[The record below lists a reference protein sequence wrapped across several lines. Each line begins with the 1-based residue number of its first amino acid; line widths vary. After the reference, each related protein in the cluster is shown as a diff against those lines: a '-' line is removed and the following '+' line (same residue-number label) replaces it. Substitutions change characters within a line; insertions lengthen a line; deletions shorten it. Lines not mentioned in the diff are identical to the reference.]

1 MTETQNTPTF
11 QGLGLSAP
19 LLNTLEKLQFK
30 SPTPIQHQ
38 SLPAAIE
45 GKDLIGIAQTGTGK
59 TLAFGLPMI
68 QRLSTMQGRALV
80 LLPTRELALQVAQAL
95 LPFTRNHNLKTAT
108 LIGGESFGLQL
119 KALREKP
126 RILIGTPGRVMDHLE
141 QKTIR
146 LDDTRILVLD
156 EADRMLDMG
165 FAPQINEILRH
176 VPKEKQTLLFS
187 ATMPPDIVKI
197 AANHMKLPVRIE
209 VAPAGTTADKVEQ
222 EIIFVNR
229 DVKMIVLESVIR
241 QCTGPVL
248 VFSRTKR
255 GAKKICQMLNRVGHH
270 ASEIHADRSLNQR
283 KEALAGFKS
292 GKYRILVATDIA
304 ARGIDVSN
312 IELVVN
318 FDLPENVEDYVHRI
332 GRTGRAGKTG
342 KAISFATHD
351 QKSNIRQI
359 ERLIRKTLRIVPVPD
374 LSNAPQMPAMAPAPR
389 DEERSERRF
398 PRERNAGGRGRF
410 DRFRK
415 DRSGGD
421 RGRGFSSA
429 ASRSDR
435 SPSRPRNPHG
445 SSAGIG
451 FGHDASRTS
460 PAPRPRQDAPQS
472 RPRPERPSRPDRPQR
487 NDRPHRPD
495 RMKHQGAIKLY

>member
-1 MTETQNTPTF
+1 MTTTLQNTLTF
-11 QGLGLSAP
+11 QGLGLSDHI
-19 LLNTLEKLQFK
+19 LNALDRLQFK

-68 QRLSTMQGRALV
+68 QRLSAIQGKSLV

-95 LPFTRNHNLKTAT
+95 QPFLRSYNMKTAT
-108 LIGGESFGLQL
+108 LIGGENFGLQL
-119 KALREKP
+119 RALREKP
-126 RILIGTPGRVMDHLE
+126 RIIIGTPGRVMDHIE

-146 LDDTRILVLD
+146 FDDTRILVLD

-197 AANHMKLPVRIE
+197 AANHMKIPVRIE

-222 EIIFVNR
+222 EIIFMNR
-229 DVKMIVLESVIR
+229 DVKVIVLESVVR
-241 QCTGPVL
+241 QSTGPVL

-255 GAKKICQMLNRVGHH
+255 GAKKICQTLNRLGHH
-270 ASEIHADRSLNQR
+270 AAEIHADRSLNQR

-304 ARGIDVSN
+304 ARGIDVNN

-318 FDLPENVEDYVHRI
+318 FDLPENAEDYVHRI

-351 QKSNIRQI
+351 QKSNVRLI

-374 LSNAPQMPAMAPAPR
+374 LSNSPKIPQPSAAESREDSRR
-389 DEERSERRF
+389 DRPQRSF
-398 PRERNAGGRGRF
+398 SKPSSGGGRGRF
-410 DRFRK
+410 DRFKK
-415 DRSGGD
+415 DGPRSRTDRPRDERSGNQ
-421 RGRGFSSA
+421 SA
-429 ASRSDR
+429 RPSTRPERSRSDR
-435 SPSRPRNPHG
+435 PSANPNPRTDR
-445 SSAGIG
+445 A
-451 FGHDASRTS
+451 
-460 PAPRPRQDAPQS
+460 RQDRRQ
-472 RPRPERPSRPDRPQR
+472 DRPQR
-487 NDRPHRPD
+487 IERPKNP
-495 RMKHQGAIKLY
+495 GGSIKLY